1 VISESE
7 GEILFSK
14 LWVHRYAYPLHTIQS
29 NKARERLMEFIRESG
44 VMVLGR
50 WGTWRYLNTDKI
62 LEESLRLVTNINS
75 R

>member
-1 VISESE
+1 
-7 GEILFSK
+7 
-14 LWVHRYAYPLHTIQS
+14 
-29 NKARERLMEFIRESG
+29 MEFIRESG